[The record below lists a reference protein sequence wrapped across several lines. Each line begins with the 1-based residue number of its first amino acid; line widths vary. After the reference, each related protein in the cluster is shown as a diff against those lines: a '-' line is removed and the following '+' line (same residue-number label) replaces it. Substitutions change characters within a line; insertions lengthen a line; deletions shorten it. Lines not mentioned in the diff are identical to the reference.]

1 MRRGFLAAAALL
13 AVAGL
18 AAGSDQRPPAPS
30 RAPRTG
36 GKTMTRED
44 ADRMA
49 KAILKAAGAEGPG
62 LNEKGLGGAMLGQA
76 QVYFEHQAQPPA
88 FVVRAH
94 VYTFRKEPAPA
105 LLQAL
110 EAEGRKPERTGGGRL
125 EYVAQ
130 NRGVFLTRSY
140 ERPVADEALVAD
152 VRSLSEAS
160 LAWRNDVL
168 PKAMEASRPKPN

>member
-1 MRRGFLAAAALL
+1 
-13 AVAGL
+13 
-18 AAGSDQRPPAPS
+18 
-30 RAPRTG
+30 
-36 GKTMTRED
+36 MTRED
-44 ADRMA
+44 AVRMA
-49 KAILKAAGAEGPG
+49 KAILKAAGAEGGPG

-94 VYTFRKEPAPA
+94 VYTFRKEPSPA

-110 EAEGRKPERTGGGRL
+110 EAEGRRPERTGGGRL
-125 EYVAQ
+125 EYIAE
-130 NRGVFLTRSY
+130 NRGLFLSRAY
-140 ERPVADEALVAD
+140 AQPVADEVLVAE
-152 VRSLSEAS
+152 VRPLAEAS